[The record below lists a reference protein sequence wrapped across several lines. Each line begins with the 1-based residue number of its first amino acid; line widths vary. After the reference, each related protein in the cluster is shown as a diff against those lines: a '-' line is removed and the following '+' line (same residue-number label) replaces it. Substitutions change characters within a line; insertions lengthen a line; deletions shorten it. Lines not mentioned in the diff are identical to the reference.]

1 MAANSKSQEDRP
13 PKLSRHRAR
22 EHLDLIAPYAK
33 NIGRVLFE
41 WNILHASLFRMFWA
55 FIGDGG
61 KIPRNLSTELWHSTA
76 SEDHQRR
83 MIRVMAKNVLVGKTA
98 MLRRVLWLLDVADEI
113 AAYRNIA
120 AHFSLTI
127 SPSPVDGSPN
137 LQMEIDGARRT
148 AALKHIFV
156 TYRVKSGFWDD
167 LAGDLFVLS
176 QYADVL
182 QFLLA
187 HKAQPPPWLYRPR
200 LLSLSAIRET
210 NASVNRMAQKPK
222 RRKRQRRS
230 SSQVR
235 LAKPG

>member
-1 MAANSKSQEDRP
+1 MNV
-13 PKLSRHRAR
+13 
-22 EHLDLIAPYAK
+22 
-33 NIGRVLFE
+33 GRVLFE
-41 WNILHASLFRMFWA
+41 WNILHSSFFRMFWA

-98 MLRRVLWLLDVADEI
+98 MLRRVLWLLDTADEI

-120 AHFSLTI
+120 AHFSMTI
-127 SPSPVDGSPN
+127 NVSGFDGRPN
-137 LQMEIDGARRT
+137 LQLEIDGVRRT
-148 AALKHIFV
+148 AALKHIFI
-156 TYRVKSGFWDD
+156 TSRVKSGFWDD

-187 HKAQPPPWLYRPR
+187 HQAQPPPWLYRPR
-200 LLSLSAIRET
+200 LLSLSAILEA
-210 NASVNRMAQKPK
+210 NKLVNRMGQKPR
-222 RRKRQRRS
+222 RRKRRRRPS
-230 SSQVR
+230 GR
-235 LAKPG
+235 RP